1 MTPRLVIYDAATRA
15 WLQFQQPVQILTT
28 SSVDDVLPLMQS
40 VDRLVNE
47 QGYFAAGFLSYEAA
61 SGFDPALP
69 THPPGSFPLLW
80 FGIFD
85 RVERLTLP
93 EPATVA
99 GIDCQWV
106 PSISRA
112 EYERAFHQVKQ
123 YLGRGETYQIN
134 FTLRLKSHFHGNPWD
149 WFLTLAQAQQAD
161 YAAYVDLGPL
171 VLCSASPELFFQLD
185 GQQLISRPMKG
196 TAARACTS
204 DDDQAQAQWLF
215 HSEKNRA
222 ENIMIVDMIRNDI
235 GRVAQ
240 IGSVTVPKLFDIE
253 RYPTVWQMTSTV
265 AATTDEPLWK
275 IVKAL
280 FPCASITGAPKAR
293 SMKIIAELES
303 APRHIYTGSIGYL
316 APGRKAQFNV
326 AIRTVVL
333 DRRTGQAEFGVG
345 GGIVWDSEQ
354 KDEYQEC
361 QTKAK
366 VLTSR
371 WDDFRLFESL
381 LWTPEDGYFLW
392 SNHLSRLRDSAA
404 YFGFVVDESR
414 LVAELEQLA
423 RHLPRLAHKVKV
435 SVSRRGELSHEC
447 LALPVSPAPAMVKV
461 RLALSP
467 VQSGDR
473 FLYHKTTRREIYTQ
487 ALAQFPECDDVILW
501 NERGEITESTRANVV
516 IRMNRKLVT
525 PPVSCGLLAGT
536 FRNWLIEK
544 GELTEQIISLADFE
558 RAEARF
564 LINSVRKWQM
574 VDLFDGSFQE
584 DAVVPHRLS
593 R

>member
-1 MTPRLVIYDAATRA
+1 MIPQLVIHDAATGE
-15 WLQFQQPVQILTT
+15 WLRFRRPFQVLTT
-28 SSVDDVLPLMQS
+28 SLVDEVLPLMQS
-40 VDRLVNE
+40 IDRLVNE

-61 SGFDPALP
+61 PAFDPALP
-69 THPPGSFPLLW
+69 THPPGAFPLLW

-85 RVERLTLP
+85 QVEPITLP
-93 EPATVA
+93 EPEHLA
-99 GIDCQWV
+99 GVDCHWN
-106 PSISRA
+106 PAISRA
-112 EYERAFHQVKQ
+112 EYEQAFHRVKQ
-123 YLGRGETYQIN
+123 YLGRGETYQVN
-134 FTLRLKSHFHGNPWD
+134 FTFRLRSLFQGNPWD

-185 GQQLISRPMKG
+185 GRRLISRPMKG

-204 DDDQAQAQWLF
+204 VDDQAQADWLF

-222 ENIMIVDMIRNDI
+222 ENIMIVDMIRNDL

-240 IGSVTVPKLFDIE
+240 VGSVTVPKLFDIE

-265 AATTDEPLWK
+265 VALTDEPVWK
-275 IVKAL
+275 ILKAL

-333 DRRTGQAEFGVG
+333 DRETGLAEFGVG

-371 WDDFRLFESL
+371 WDDFQLFESL
-381 LWTPEDGYFLW
+381 LWTPEDGYFLV

-404 YFGFVVDESR
+404 YFGFLWDESS
-414 LVAELEQLA
+414 LVVQLEQIA
-423 RHLPRLAHKVKV
+423 QRLPQVAHKVKIF
-435 SVSRRGELSHEC
+435 VSRQGQISHEWD
-447 LALPVSPAPAMVKV
+447 ALPVLAAPGTVKV

-467 VQSGDR
+467 VQSGNQ
-473 FLYHKTTRREIYTQ
+473 FLYHKTTRREVYTQ
-487 ALAQFPECDDVILW
+487 ALAQIPECDDVVLW

-516 IRMNRKLVT
+516 IRIHGKLVT

-544 GELTEQIISLADFE
+544 GELTEKIISLADFE

-564 LINSVRKWQM
+564 LINSVRKWQ
-574 VDLFDGSFQE
+574 
-584 DAVVPHRLS
+584 AVELLPAS
-593 R
+593 QGKPASWS